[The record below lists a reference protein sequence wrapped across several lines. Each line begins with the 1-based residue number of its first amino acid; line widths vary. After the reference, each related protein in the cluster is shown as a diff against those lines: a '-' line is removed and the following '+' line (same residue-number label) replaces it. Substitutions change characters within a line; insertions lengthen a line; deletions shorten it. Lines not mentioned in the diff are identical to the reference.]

1 MLTCDILKFDSG
13 NISRAGYYK
22 NGIKHGQWVSF
33 FENGII
39 HWIGNYLNG
48 VELGIWKEWY
58 ESGELKEEC
67 YYVDNSKIPINF
79 WDSEGNKTLEN
90 GTGFTIEKFGA
101 NFNDVYKHH
110 FVNGVFE
117 KEEKIQGVVYGK
129 FIPNK

>member
-1 MLTCDILKFDSG
+1 M
-13 NISRAGYYK
+13 
-22 NGIKHGQWVSF
+22 
-33 FENGII
+33 
-39 HWIGNYLNG
+39 
-48 VELGIWKEWY
+48 
-58 ESGELKEEC
+58 KEEC

-110 FVNGVFE
+110 FVNGVFLE
-117 KEEKIQGVVYGK
+117 PVSLAILDQGVVYGK